1 MNLKIT
7 VAAARVV
14 IFFTLKS
21 KYAAN
26 SGTTVEHSLA
36 ALLTFLMAQRT
47 TVLDKQSSV
56 TELKICKGEES
67 HSE

>member
-7 VAAARVV
+7 VASAKVV

-21 KYAAN
+21 NYADN
-26 SGTTVEHSLA
+26 SGATMKHSLA
-36 ALLTFLMAQRT
+36 ALLAFLMAQRT
-47 TVLDKQSSV
+47 TVFGQSSV